1 MRTEKRSTLSN
12 VENKEERCRTRFFCD
27 GLALHL
33 KYGPVHVHSWAVVVA
48 EPLEILLRVCSQ
60 DRALQFS
67 VYCGIAEERKMEQI
81 VTIKV
86 PEGTCGCCQFG
97 NRITS
102 VVQILG

>member
-1 MRTEKRSTLSN
+1 MSYT
-12 VENKEERCRTRFFCD
+12 FFCD

-33 KYGPVHVHSWAVVVA
+33 KCGPVHVHSWAVVVA

-60 DRALQFS
+60 DRTLQFS

-81 VTIKV
+81 VTMKA

-97 NRITS
+97 NRTIS